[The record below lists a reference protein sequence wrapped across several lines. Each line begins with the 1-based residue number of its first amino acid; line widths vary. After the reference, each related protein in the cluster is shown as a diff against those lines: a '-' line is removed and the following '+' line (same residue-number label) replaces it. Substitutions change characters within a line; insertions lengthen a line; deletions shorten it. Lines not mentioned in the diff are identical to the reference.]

1 MGTNIY
7 IASDFYII
15 IPNMNYI
22 IDAFNTGYK
31 IPAVARLIRGGQIE
45 AAIDLLIHNIRL
57 HLPGRGMRIIL
68 VVDGRPRGHSVP
80 GQKSGVEIRYSR
92 APLKADHLIQ
102 DFIRR
107 EKRPAD
113 WTVVSADHEI
123 QNTARDQGAAVITPG
138 ELLRAGPGS
147 KKKKTD
153 ETGSEKPSATNID
166 VAYWKK
172 LFEAGDD
179 ESG

>member
-1 MGTNIY
+1 
-7 IASDFYII
+7 
-15 IPNMNYI
+15 MNYI

-31 IPAVARLIRGGQIE
+31 IPAVARLIRGGEIA
-45 AAIDLLIHNIRL
+45 AAIDLLIHNIRR
-57 HLPGRGMRIIL
+57 HLPQRGARIIL
-68 VVDGRPRGHSVP
+68 VVDGRPEGHSVP
-80 GQKSGVEIRYSR
+80 AQRNGVEIRYSR

-107 EKRPAD
+107 ESRPAD

-123 QNTARDQGAAVITPG
+123 QNTARDQGAAVMTPG
-138 ELLRAGPGS
+138 QLLRAGTAG
-147 KKKKTD
+147 KRNTD
-153 ETGSEKPSATNID
+153 DTASEKPSAANVD

-179 ESG
+179 ESD

>member
-1 MGTNIY
+1 
-7 IASDFYII
+7 
-15 IPNMNYI
+15 MNYI

-31 IPAVARLIRGGQIE
+31 IPAVARLIRDGRIA

-57 HLPGRGMRIIL
+57 HLPQRGTRIIL
-68 VVDGRPRGHSVP
+68 VVDGRPEGHSVP
-80 GQKSGVEIRYSR
+80 TRKNGVEIRYSR
-92 APLKADHLIQ
+92 SPLKADHLIQ

-107 EKRPAD
+107 ESHPAG

-123 QNTARDQGAAVITPG
+123 QNTARDQGAAVMTPVQ
-138 ELLRAGPGS
+138 LLQT
-147 KKKKTD
+147 KTGRGKGTTED
-153 ETGSEKPSATNID
+153 SGTEKPPVANVD